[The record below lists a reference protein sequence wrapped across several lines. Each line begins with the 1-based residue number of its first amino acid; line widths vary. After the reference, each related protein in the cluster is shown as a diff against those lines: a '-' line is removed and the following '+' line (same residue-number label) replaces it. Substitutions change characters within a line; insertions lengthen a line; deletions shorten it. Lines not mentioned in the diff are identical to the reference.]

1 MDDLTRT
8 GATGLGPLPGEPRRG
23 DRRDRGAEGGRAKGP
38 KREAGILVIGLGR
51 FGSAIAATL
60 DRLGQ
65 DVLAVERDPDLVAQ
79 WTGRIPLVEAD
90 AANPEALEQVGAREF
105 SVAVVGVGSYLEAS
119 VLITGNL
126 VDMGTPQIWAKAVST
141 EHARILQRIG
151 AHHVVLP
158 EADAGA
164 RVAHLVSGKL
174 LDYIEVEDGFT
185 IVKMRPPRE
194 VQGFTLAQSKVRE
207 RYGVTV
213 IGVKSPGEEFL
224 YATPET
230 RISAND
236 LLIVSGHADLLE
248 RFAARP

>member
-1 MDDLTRT
+1 M
-8 GATGLGPLPGEPRRG
+8 
-23 DRRDRGAEGGRAKGP
+23 
-38 KREAGILVIGLGR
+38 LVIGLGR
-51 FGSAIAATL
+51 FGSSIAATL

-65 DVLAVERDPDLVAQ
+65 EVLAVERNPELIAQ
-79 WTGRIPLVEAD
+79 WAGRIPLVEAD
-90 AANPEALEQVGAREF
+90 ATNPEALEQLGVHDF
-105 SVAVVGVGSYLEAS
+105 PVAVVGVGGYLEAS

-126 VDMGTPQIWAKAVST
+126 VDAGTPQIWAKAISG

-164 RVAHLVSGKL
+164 RVAHLVSGRM

-185 IVKMRPPRE
+185 VVKMRPPKE
-194 VQGFTLAQSKVRE
+194 AQGFTLAQSKLRA

-213 IGVKSPGEEFL
+213 IGVKSPGREFV

-236 LLIVSGHADLLE
+236 LLVVAGHGDLLE

>member
-1 MDDLTRT
+1 MRDAGALRHDAPRT
-8 GATGLGPLPGEPRRG
+8 
-23 DRRDRGAEGGRAKGP
+23 P
-38 KREAGILVIGLGR
+38 KKDSGCLVIGLGR

-65 DVLAVERDPDLVAQ
+65 DVLAVERSPDLVAQ
-79 WTGRIPLVEAD
+79 WAGRIALVEAD
-90 AANPEALEQVGAREF
+90 ATNPEALEQLGARDF
-105 SVAVVGVGSYLEAS
+105 PVAVVGVGSYLEAS

-126 VDMGTPQIWAKAVST
+126 VDIGIPQIWAKAVSN

-158 EADAGA
+158 EADAGS

-185 IVKMRPPRE
+185 VVKMRPPKE
-194 VQGFTLAQSKVRE
+194 TQGFTLAQSKIRE

-213 IGVKSPGEEFL
+213 VGVKSPGLDFQ
-224 YATPET
+224 YAKPDT
-230 RISAND
+230 RISQND
-236 LLIVSGHADLLE
+236 IIIVSGHADLLE

>member
-1 MDDLTRT
+1 MPTV
-8 GATGLGPLPGEPRRG
+8 GRG
-23 DRRDRGAEGGRAKGP
+23 GKASK
-38 KREAGILVIGLGR
+38 KNAGVLVIGLGR
-51 FGSAIAATL
+51 FGSAIATTL

-65 DVLAVERDPDLVAQ
+65 DVLAVERNPELVAQ
-79 WTGRIPLVEAD
+79 WAGRIPLVEAD
-90 AANPEALEQVGAREF
+90 AANPDALEQLGAQDF
-105 SVAVVGVGSYLEAS
+105 GSAVVGVGSYLEAS

-126 VDMGTPQIWAKAVST
+126 VDLGTPQIWAKAISA

-164 RVAHLVSGKL
+164 RVAHLVSGKM

-194 VQGFTLAQSKVRE
+194 TQGFTIEQSKIRD

-213 IGVKSPGEEFL
+213 IGVKSPGREFV
-224 YATPET
+224 YAEPTT

>member
-1 MDDLTRT
+1 MADKFRDLTQGT
-8 GATGLGPLPGEPRRG
+8 QNAPR
-23 DRRDRGAEGGRAKGP
+23 AP
-38 KREAGILVIGLGR
+38 KKDAGVLVIGLGR
-51 FGSAIAATL
+51 FGSAIASTL

-65 DVLAVERDPDLVAQ
+65 DVLAVERNPELVAQ
-79 WTGRIPLVEAD
+79 WAGRIALVEAD
-90 AANPEALEQVGAREF
+90 AVNPDALEQLGAREF
-105 SVAVVGVGSYLEAS
+105 PVAVVGVGSYLEAS

-126 VDMGTPQIWAKAVST
+126 VDIGVPQIWAKAVSN

-151 AHHVVLP
+151 AHLVVLP

-185 IVKMRPPRE
+185 IVKMRPPKE
-194 VQGFTLAQSKVRE
+194 TQGFTLAQSKVRE

-213 IGVKSPGEEFL
+213 IGVKSPGIDFA

-230 RISAND
+230 RLSSND
-236 LLIVSGHADLLE
+236 LIIVSGHADLLE

>member
-1 MDDLTRT
+1 M
-8 GATGLGPLPGEPRRG
+8 
-23 DRRDRGAEGGRAKGP
+23 AEDKN
-38 KREAGILVIGLGR
+38 KNAGVLVIGLGR
-51 FGSAIAATL
+51 FGGAIANTL
-60 DRLGQ
+60 DRLGH
-65 DVLAVERDPDLVAQ
+65 DVLAVEKSADLVQ
-79 WTGRIPLVEAD
+79 YWSGRVPVIEAD
-90 AANPEALEQVGAREF
+90 LTNPDAVEQVGAKDFR
-105 SVAVVGVGSYLEAS
+105 VAVVGVGTSLEAS

-126 VDMGTPQIWAKAVST
+126 VDIGVPQIWAKAVSV

-158 EADAGA
+158 EADAGN

-185 IVKMRPPRE
+185 IVKMRPPHE
-194 VQGFTLAQSKVRE
+194 TQGFTIGQSQIRKK
-207 RYGVTV
+207 YGVTV
-213 IGVKSPGEEFL
+213 IGVKPPGEEFV
-224 YATPET
+224 YATEET

>member
-1 MDDLTRT
+1 MADRFGDAIK
-8 GATGLGPLPGEPRRG
+8 GSQNAPR
-23 DRRDRGAEGGRAKGP
+23 AP
-38 KREAGILVIGLGR
+38 KKDSGVLVIGLGR
-51 FGSAIAATL
+51 FGSSIAATL

-65 DVLAVERDPDLVAQ
+65 DVLAVERNPELVAQ
-79 WTGRIPLVEAD
+79 WAGRIALVEAD
-90 AANPEALEQVGAREF
+90 ATNPDALEQLGAREF
-105 SVAVVGVGSYLEAS
+105 PVAVVGVGSYLEAS

-126 VDMGTPQIWAKAVST
+126 VDIGVPQIWSKAISN

-185 IVKMRPPRE
+185 IVKMRPPKE
-194 VQGFTLAQSKVRE
+194 TQGFTLAQSKVRQ

-213 IGVKSPGEEFL
+213 VGVKSPGEDFV

-230 RISAND
+230 RLSSND
-236 LLIVSGHADLLE
+236 LIIVSGHADLLE

>member
-1 MDDLTRT
+1 VIEN
-8 GATGLGPLPGEPRRG
+8 LPERAETPDPVAARIAERGRSERARRG
-23 DRRDRGAEGGRAKGP
+23 EARAQHKDGGV
-38 KREAGILVIGLGR
+38 LVIGLGR

-65 DVLAVERDPDLVAQ
+65 DVLAVERDADLVAQ
-79 WTGRIPLVEAD
+79 WSGQLPLVEAD
-90 AANPEALEQVGAREF
+90 ASNPVALDQLGARDF
-105 SVAVVGVGSYLEAS
+105 PVAVVGVGTSLEAS

-126 VDMGTPQIWAKAVST
+126 VDMGTPQIWAKAIST
-141 EHARILQRIG
+141 EHGRILQRIG
-151 AHHVVLP
+151 AHHVVFP
-158 EADAGA
+158 ESDAGA

-174 LDYIEVEDGFT
+174 LDYIEVENGFT

-213 IGVKSPGEEFL
+213 IGVKSPGEDFV

-236 LLIVSGHADLLE
+236 LLICSGHAELLE
-248 RFAARP
+248 RFASRP

>member
-1 MDDLTRT
+1 MAEDKKRT
-8 GATGLGPLPGEPRRG
+8 GGV
-23 DRRDRGAEGGRAKGP
+23 
-38 KREAGILVIGLGR
+38 LVIGLGR
-51 FGSAIAATL
+51 FGGAIANTL
-60 DRLGQ
+60 DRLGHE
-65 DVLAVERDPDLVAQ
+65 VLAVEKNPDLVQ
-79 WTGRIPLVEAD
+79 FWSGRVPVIEAD
-90 AANPEALEQVGAREF
+90 LTNPDAVSQVGAREF
-105 SVAVVGVGSYLEAS
+105 GVAVVGVGTSLEAS

-126 VDMGTPQIWAKAVST
+126 VDIGVPQIWAKAISN

-158 EADAGA
+158 EADAGN

-194 VQGFTLAQSKVRE
+194 TQGFTIGQSQIRK

-213 IGVKSPGEEFL
+213 IGVKPPGEDFV
-224 YATPET
+224 YATEET

-236 LLIVSGHADLLE
+236 LLIVSGHSDLLE

>member
-1 MDDLTRT
+1 M
-8 GATGLGPLPGEPRRG
+8 
-23 DRRDRGAEGGRAKGP
+23 
-38 KREAGILVIGLGR
+38 GLGR
-51 FGSAIAATL
+51 FGSSIAGTL
-60 DRLGQ
+60 ERLGQ
-65 DVLAVERDPDLVAQ
+65 DVLAVEKDPDLVAQ
-79 WTGRIPLVEAD
+79 WSGRVALVEAD
-90 AANPEALEQVGAREF
+90 ATNPDALDQLGAREF
-105 SVAVVGVGSYLEAS
+105 PVAVVGVGSALEAS

-126 VDMGTPQIWAKAVST
+126 VDIGIPQIWAKAISG

-185 IVKMRPPRE
+185 VVKMRPPKE
-194 VQGFTLAQSKVRE
+194 TQGFTIAQSKIRT

-213 IGVKSPGEEFL
+213 IGVKSPGRDFVF
-224 YATPET
+224 ATPDT

-236 LLIVSGHADLLE
+236 LVIVSGHADLLE

>member
-1 MDDLTRT
+1 MAERT
-8 GATGLGPLPGEPRRG
+8 QDVPAGGPRSPRKPDAT
-23 DRRDRGAEGGRAKGP
+23 
-38 KREAGILVIGLGR
+38 LVIGLGR
-51 FGSAIAATL
+51 FGSSIAGTL
-60 DRLGQ
+60 ERLGQ
-65 DVLAVERDPDLVAQ
+65 DVLAVEKDPDLVAQ
-79 WTGRIPLVEAD
+79 WSGRVALVEAD
-90 AANPEALEQVGAREF
+90 ATNPDALDQLGAREF
-105 SVAVVGVGSYLEAS
+105 PVAVVGVGSALEAS

-126 VDMGTPQIWAKAVST
+126 VDIGIPQIWAKAISG

-185 IVKMRPPRE
+185 VVKMRPPKE
-194 VQGFTLAQSKVRE
+194 TQGFTIAQSKIRT

-213 IGVKSPGEEFL
+213 IGVKSPGRDFVF
-224 YATPET
+224 ATPDT

-236 LLIVSGHADLLE
+236 LVIVSGHADLLE